1 MELGQ
6 TATSRWNSLPP
17 IQARGPPS
25 YKFIDRFSRLKTIYW
40 NRGYAIFLLA
50 FIGFTIQGNQ
60 LQFCLKIF
68 ESMKEKNKIDFIIYN
83 YEYYYK
89 SGFEIG
95 LIPGGVLVTVYP
107 VHNILGISVI
117 ISSICHIILIMSI
130 GYLNAGSQI
139 FLGFCIGTTMAT
151 VFVAIHRIWTY
162 WVPLNKQSVRHVPII
177 LCVLIDEY
185 RRIYISNFHV
195 HVSSSSFLFTIL
207 LGVIVLPWYLLWTYV
222 TNNGNRSQI
231 LYRGSNSI
239 GGVNYSRCSTEISGV
254 LPTLPNVLEIPW
266 KSFCTSMPVIAIV
279 LSFTCIDSSID
290 SKFELD
296 LTLRKHTIIWLI
308 LFTFLTELI
317 PEITVSFST
326 TNVRKFWSCT
336 YFVLIG
342 IHFYLRG
349 FWFIIITENNKLLL
363 MTFKVMKYFS
373 LFGFY
378 VNHLD
383 IAPKYASVIFGIIYT
398 VNYMSLKFLDPVLVT
413 LSGCK
418 NKDYDILVAVKY
430 LAVALFY
437 AKYASA
443 KLQPWADEPVEE
455 NQRNMIE
462 NVILPDAA
470 I

>member
-6 TATSRWNSLPP
+6 TLTSRWNSPLP
-17 IQARGPPS
+17 IQSPGPPS
-25 YKFIDRFSRLKTIYW
+25 YKFIDRFSRLKTTYW

-50 FIGFTIQGNQ
+50 FIGYTIQGSQ

-68 ESMKEKNKIDFIIYN
+68 ESMKEIDKIHFTIYN
-83 YEYYYK
+83 YEYYYN

-117 ISSICHIILIMSI
+117 ISSICHVILVMSI
-130 GYLNAGSQI
+130 GYLNADSQI

-151 VFVAIHRIWTY
+151 VFVAMHRIWTY

-177 LCVLIDEY
+177 LCVLIGEY

-195 HVSSSSFLFTIL
+195 HVSSSLILFTVL
-207 LGVIVLPWYLLWTYV
+207 LGVIVLAWYLLWMYV
-222 TNNGNRSQI
+222 INNGNRSQI
-231 LYRGSNSI
+231 QYRSSNLI
-239 GGVNYSRCSTEISGV
+239 GGVNYSRCSIGISGV

-279 LSFTCIDSSID
+279 LSFTCIDNSID
-290 SKFELD
+290 SKFDLD

-342 IHFYLRG
+342 IHFFLSG
-349 FWFIIITENNKLLL
+349 FSFINIENNKILL

-383 IAPKYASVIFGIIYT
+383 IAPQYASVIFGIIYT
-398 VNYMSLKFLDPVLVT
+398 VNYISLNILDPVLVT

-418 NKDYDILVAVKY
+418 TDYDILMAVKY

-437 AKYASA
+437 ANYASA

-462 NVILPDAA
+462 NVNLPDVA